1 MATTAGALTL
11 VSVASTTA
19 NLSSAVATAGTAPY
33 TYQWYRSTTTSFS
46 PGPSNIITG
55 ATSLTLADTNL
66 IPNTPYFYKVRA
78 TDSSSPAVT
87 GDSAQLAV
95 TTTATT
101 LSQNVIAQSPVVGQ
115 PDMPYNFNTKSVQID
130 VSAGT
135 AVYTQGTA
143 VKIVANTKGGVPRVI
158 ACSGNTDNVFG
169 FINFNLKNVT
179 YGVGQNAEISSGG
192 NVIWL
197 YATAAITQG
206 AQVCL
211 DVTSPGAVQPTGGS
225 ATYVGYALDGAAAS
239 GSLIRVELKC
249 PTFATA

>member
-1 MATTAGALTL
+1 MATTAGVLTL

-33 TYQWYRSTTTSFS
+33 TYQWYRSTTTGFS
-46 PGPSNIITG
+46 PGAGTLISG
-55 ATSLTLADTNL
+55 ATALTLADTNL

-95 TTTATT
+95 TTSATT
-101 LSQNVIAQSPVVGQ
+101 LSQNVTSQSPVVGQ
-115 PDMPYNFNTKSVQID
+115 VDMPYNYNTFSAQID
-130 VSAGT
+130 SSAGT

-143 VKIVANTKGGVPRVI
+143 MKIVANTKGGIPRVI
-158 ACSGNTDNVFG
+158 ACNGNTDNVFG
-169 FINFNLKNVT
+169 FANFNLKNVS
-179 YGVGQNAEISSGG
+179 YAVGQNLEVSTAG

-197 YATAAITQG
+197 YATGAITQG

-211 DVTSPGAVQPTGGS
+211 DVSSPGAVQATGNS
-225 ATYVGYALDGAAAS
+225 ATVVGFALDGAAAS
-239 GSLIRVELKC
+239 GSLIRVHLKT
-249 PTFATA
+249 PSFATA